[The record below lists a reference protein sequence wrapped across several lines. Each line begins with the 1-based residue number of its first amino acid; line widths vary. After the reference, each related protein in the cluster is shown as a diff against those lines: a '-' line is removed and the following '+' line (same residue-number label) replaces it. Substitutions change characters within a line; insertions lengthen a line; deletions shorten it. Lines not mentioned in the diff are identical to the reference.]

1 MIPTRQE
8 CLNLMDKY
16 MVPIGVRKHCEV
28 VNKVA
33 VFLAKKLRAAG
44 VDIDVD
50 LVDAASLLH
59 DLMRMINFY
68 SFEGASREQQETW
81 KKLKER
87 FGHVDHSEAAYEV
100 LKDIYPRVA
109 KVVAK
114 HSVLAVMGSQVKT
127 WEEKAVTYAD
137 RRVVHT
143 RIVSLDERYE
153 DAKLRHADFYE
164 KAELDPDAE
173 KRKIKKIERDIFDN
187 LKFRPD
193 ELKQEMAREK

>member
-1 MIPTRQE
+1 MIPTRQDIY
-8 CLNLMDKY
+8 NLMDKY

-28 VNKVA
+28 VNRVA
-33 VFLAKKLRAAG
+33 VFLAKKLKAAG
-44 VDIDVD
+44 VDVDVD

-81 KKLKER
+81 EKLKEK

-109 KVVAK
+109 EAVAR
-114 HSVLAVMGSQVKT
+114 HSVESVIEGKLKT
-127 WEEKAVTYAD
+127 WEDKLVTYAD

-164 KAELDPDAE
+164 KAELDPDVE
-173 KRKIKKIERDIFDN
+173 KKKIKKIESEIFDN
-187 LKFRPD
+187 LKFRPE
-193 ELKQEMAREK
+193 ELKEEMTREK